1 MDVYWGR
8 ELGRVRAG
16 STGRGLGDGRLKA
29 GDGSAKKVESGSA
42 YIIFKM
48 FSFRLKPNLRKP
60 DVLQFTRCE
69 AEICDERLPEAPR
82 L

>member
-1 MDVYWGR
+1 M
-8 ELGRVRAG
+8 
-16 STGRGLGDGRLKA
+16 
-29 GDGSAKKVESGSA
+29 VESGSA
-42 YIIFKM
+42 YIIFKK

-60 DVLQFTRCE
+60 DVLQFTRFE